1 MIINLYFLV
10 FFLAINPPLGQ
21 TRVENGHIE
30 YSIIYEQEKKDDNG
44 EGQYETEKNAVVLA
58 LSEIKGELF
67 FNSERSR
74 YVVKSIL
81 GKENDLP
88 YKVARIMAGNEW
100 FIYRNEQTKI
110 ERIRTMG
117 EIFNVER
124 PYETYDWAISNESK
138 MIGNFK
144 TFKATASFT
153 EKNNFTNK
161 TEDFQVK
168 AWFCPD
174 IHFPYGPKGVN
185 GLPGLV
191 LEVNF
196 GSIIIRADRI
206 NLNIEKNR
214 NLQDV
219 PKNGIQISNEDFNEL
234 RRKRYSKKF

>member
-30 YSIIYEQEKKDDNG
+30 YSIIYQQKEKDEDG
-44 EGQYETEKNAVVLA
+44 EGQYETEKKAVVLA

-74 YVVKSIL
+74 YFVKPIL

-100 FIYRNEQTKI
+100 FTNRNEQTKI

-117 EIFNVER
+117 EIFNVKR
-124 PYETYDWAISNESK
+124 PNEKYDWTISNESK
-138 MIGNFK
+138 MIGDFK

-161 TEDFQVK
+161 TEDFLIK

-174 IHFPYGPKGVN
+174 IPFPYGPKGVD

-191 LEVNF
+191 LEANF
-196 GSIIIRADRI
+196 GSISIRANGIDLNVEENQ
-206 NLNIEKNR
+206 NL
-214 NLQDV
+214 LDV
-219 PKNGIQISNEDFNEL
+219 PKNGILISNEDFNEL
-234 RRKRYSKKF
+234 RRKRYGKKL